1 MDLVNLNMIHTLQQ
15 CRTPL
20 NTLFFSEYNINLLQ
34 RAVRQQFKNKTNLS
48 IDFQNKDDLMT
59 IMRAVFVNNS
69 SNPYGETNSQVK
81 QMNCVVIKKAVEQIT
96 TGVSQY
102 MGYMK
107 TIDSPINPMA
117 NPISTN
123 MYGNKMDLNN
133 KIGI

>member
-20 NTLFFSEYNINLLQ
+20 NTLFFSEFNINLLQ
-34 RAVRQQFKNKTNLS
+34 RGIRQEFKNKTNLA
-48 IDFQNKDDLMT
+48 IDFQNKSDLLT

-69 SNPYGETNSQVK
+69 SDPYADTNSQVK
-81 QMNCVVIKKAVEQIT
+81 QMNCVVIKKAIEQIT

-102 MGYMK
+102 MGYIK
-107 TIDSPINPMA
+107 DIDTPVNPIA

-133 KIGI
+133 KIGV

>member
-20 NTLFFSEYNINLLQ
+20 NTLFFSEFNINLLQ
-34 RAVRQQFKNKTNLS
+34 RGIRQEFKNKTNLA
-48 IDFQNKDDLMT
+48 IDFQNQNDLLT

-69 SNPYGETNSQVK
+69 SDPYADTNSQVK
-81 QMNCVVIKKAVEQIT
+81 QMNGVVIKKAIEQIT

-102 MGYMK
+102 MGYIK
-107 TIDSPINPMA
+107 DIETPVNPIA

-133 KIGI
+133 KIGL

>member
-1 MDLVNLNMIHTLQQ
+1 MIHTLKQ

-20 NTLFFSEYNINLLQ
+20 NTLFFSEFNINLLQ
-34 RAVRQQFKNKTNLS
+34 RGIRQEFKNKTNLA
-48 IDFQNKDDLMT
+48 IDFQNQSDLLT

-69 SNPYGETNSQVK
+69 SDPYADTNSQVK
-81 QMNCVVIKKAVEQIT
+81 QMNGVVIKKAIEQIT

-102 MGYMK
+102 MGYIK
-107 TIDSPINPMA
+107 DIDTPVNPIA

-123 MYGNKMDLNN
+123 MYGKKMDLNS